1 MSEVDVSEMSSWGN
15 ICRVCASPAE
25 YDIFDKIPVYLH
37 ANYKEFL
44 NWQSP
49 IYELVQD
56 TTGLKVSWET
66 SAAIYVCMM
75 YVVQQ

>member
-56 TTGLKVSWET
+56 TTGLKVSWKT